1 MICTFVRY
9 APSQASRASDWAPSA
24 SLNHLETQMPAAN
37 VDEAIAN
44 PRTYADPSA
53 YHQLFRTLRRE
64 DPIRWTE
71 PSACRPFW
79 TVSKHADIL
88 DIEKQSELFASAP
101 RTLLRT
107 RDEEEQVRKLTGSV
121 QAVRTLVHMDEP
133 DHRLY
138 RQLTQAWFMPT
149 KLRSLEEGLAKLA
162 SEFVDRLAA
171 RGNDCD
177 FARDI
182 AVWYP
187 LRVIMMI
194 LGVPPEDEALLLR
207 LTQQHFGGAD
217 PDVNKDQKRDATSA
231 VRGFFDYFK
240 SLTDERRKAPR
251 EDLASLLANAEIDG
265 KPISDFDRSS
275 YYFLIATAGHDTTS
289 SSISGL
295 LLALLENPDQLVT
308 LRANRSLIP
317 STVDE
322 GIRWVTPVK
331 HFFRTA
337 TADCTFRGKKIK
349 SGESLMLCY
358 WSGNRDED
366 VFPDP
371 FAFRVDRSP
380 NRHLAFGY
388 GIHLCLGQMLAKME
402 IRALLKEMINRVGQ
416 IELNGNPEWLVTNF
430 TGGLKSLPIS
440 YRMN

>member
-1 MICTFVRY
+1 
-9 APSQASRASDWAPSA
+9 
-24 SLNHLETQMPAAN
+24 MPVAN
-37 VDEAIAN
+37 VDDAIAN

-53 YHQLFRTLRRE
+53 YHELFRTLRSE

-71 PSACRPFW
+71 PAACRPFW

-88 DIEKQSELFASAP
+88 DIEKQPDLFANAP

-107 RDEEEQVRKLTGSV
+107 REEEEQVRKLTGSV

-138 RQLTQAWFMPT
+138 RQLTQAWFMPA
-149 KLRSLEEGLAKLA
+149 KLRSLEDGLAKLA

-171 RGNDCD
+171 KGTECD

-182 AVWYP
+182 AMWYP

-194 LGVPPEDEALLLR
+194 LGVPPEDEALMLR
-207 LTQQHFGGAD
+207 LTQEHFGGAD
-217 PDVNKDQKRDATSA
+217 PDVNKDKKRDATSA
-231 VRGFFDYFK
+231 VRGFFEYFK
-240 SLTDERRKAPR
+240 NLTDVRRKTPR
-251 EDLASLLANAEIDG
+251 DDLASLLANAEIDG
-265 KPISDFDRSS
+265 KPISDFDRNS

-289 SSISGL
+289 SSLSGL
-295 LLALLENPDQLVT
+295 LLALLEHPDQLAR
-308 LRANRSLIP
+308 LRSDPALVP

-337 TADCTFRGKKIK
+337 TADCIFRGQKIK
-349 SGESLMLCY
+349 NGDSLMLCY

-366 VFPDP
+366 AFVDP
-371 FAFRVDRSP
+371 FSFRIDRSP

-402 IRALLKEMINRVGQ
+402 IRALLKEIVARVGQ
-416 IELNGNPEWLVTNF
+416 LELNGKPEWLVTNF
-430 TGGLKSLPIS
+430 VGGLKSLPIS